1 MANYKPSPTKFL
13 NALFGGAARRR
24 EQRAANE
31 DFGNQMDAWEDTKM
45 TTPYAGVKNPYVG
58 MKNTYANM
66 ENVYE
71 DQTVDLK
78 AAEFAK
84 EQSQQSMANI
94 MQSMQ
99 GAAGGSGIAGLAQV
113 LANQGAKQAQ
123 QASASIGQQ
132 EQANQ
137 ARARGE
143 AGRLQ
148 QLEVEGA
155 QKIDLMQRE
164 GEQKRDMLEREGARM
179 VEQFDIDKQNKM
191 LDMAMGRKAA
201 ADQDIKDAQAQ
212 MDQFVTGAVTG
223 IAGGFLSDVRLK
235 ENINKTGVSKSGIPI
250 YTFNYKGENQL
261 WSGTMAQDLL
271 NMNRK
276 DAVIVMD
283 NGYYGV
289 YYDMIDVDMELKT
302 K

>member
-1 MANYKPSPTKFL
+1 MANQKPSPNKFL
-13 NALFGGAARRR
+13 DFLTGGAARRS
-24 EQRAANE
+24 EQRAASNDLE
-31 DFGNQMDAWEDTKM
+31 GQMADWEDTKM
-45 TTPYAGVKNPYVG
+45 KNPYAGVKNPYAT
-58 MKNTYANM
+58 NPYANM

-84 EQSQQSMANI
+84 EQSQQSAANI
-94 MQSMQ
+94 MSSMK

-132 EQANQ
+132 EQQNQ
-137 ARARGE
+137 ARALGE
-143 AGRLQ
+143 SGRLQ
-148 QLEVEGA
+148 GLERKGD
-155 QKIDLMQRE
+155 IMGRE

-179 VEQFDIDKQNKM
+179 VEQYDMQKQEKM
-191 LDMAMGRKAA
+191 MDFAMQRKEA
-201 ADQDIKDAQAQ
+201 ADQDIDNANAQR
-212 MDQFVTGAVTG
+212 DQFISGA
-223 IAGGFLSDVRLK
+223 IQGGVSGFMSDIRLK

-250 YTFNYKGENQL
+250 YTFSYKNDDQV

-271 NMNRK
+271 EVGRD
-276 DAVIVMD
+276 DAVLLMD
-283 NGYYGV
+283 NGYYAV
-289 YYDMIDVDMELKT
+289 DYNAIDVDMEIKN